1 MFHLFLPFLE
11 RDSLKESL
19 AMAKKNRISL
29 KMLGL
34 FEISAK
40 KNRSIHFR
48 GLRKLSTF
56 DNHGFVEYVWS
67 SLGINRFD

>member
-40 KNRSIHFR
+40 KKSFHT
-48 GLRKLSTF
+48 LSRIEKVIDF
-56 DNHGFVEYVWS
+56 
-67 SLGINRFD
+67 